1 MPQLRPSDNPI
12 DFRKPFQVAQAEP
25 GQTTPTAAG
34 EGETHASTGHAEHK
48 GHEPGQI
55 PSAKLLFYNALVV
68 AAVMIFFALAARK
81 KLEAVPRKLQNFAEL
96 IVESMNNLTVSI
108 IGPGGERFTPLIGT
122 VFVFILLMNLIG
134 QIPGFHSPT
143 ANFSLTLAMGLVVFV
158 YVQYQGVKTNG
169 AKGHLK
175 HFAGPMPALAPLI
188 FLIEIIGEIVKP
200 FTLGIRLF
208 GNIFGEDVIIVV
220 LAGLSATT
228 LGIPGIPF
236 QFPLLLLA
244 LLTSVVQAM
253 VFSILTCIYLAQVTH
268 HEHSEEHGAGEGEQ
282 HHAAHAH

>member
-1 MPQLRPSDNPI
+1 MPQLRSSDNQR

-25 GQTTPTAAG
+25 AQTTPAAG
-34 EGETHASTGHAEHK
+34 GETHAATGHAEHK
-48 GHEPGQI
+48 GHEPGEI
-55 PSAKLLFYNALVV
+55 PSARLLFMNALVV

-81 KLEAVPRKLQNFAEL
+81 KLEAVPRKLQNFAEA
-96 IVESMNNLTVSI
+96 IVEGINNLTVGI
-108 IGPGGERFTPLIGT
+108 IGPGGERFTPLVGT

-143 ANFSLTLAMGLVVFV
+143 ANFSLTLALGLVVFV
-158 YVQYQGVKTNG
+158 YVQYQGMKSNG
-169 AKGHLK
+169 VGGHIK
-175 HFAGPMPALAPLI
+175 HFAGPMPALSWLI
-188 FLIEIIGEIVKP
+188 LPIELIGEIVKP

-208 GNIFGEDVIIVV
+208 GNIFGEDVIIIV
-220 LAGLSATT
+220 LAGLSATA
-228 LGIPGIPF
+228 LGIPGIPL

-268 HEHSEEHGAGEGEQ
+268 HEQSEEHGEGEGE